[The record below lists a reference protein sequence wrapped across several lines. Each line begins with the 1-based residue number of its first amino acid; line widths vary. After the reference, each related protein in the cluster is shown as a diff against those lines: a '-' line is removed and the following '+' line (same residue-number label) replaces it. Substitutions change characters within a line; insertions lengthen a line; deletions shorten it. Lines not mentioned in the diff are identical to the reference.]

1 MQNTLRS
8 LSLLCAIGLLAA
20 FPLLAHALPTDLTVC
35 SAEKNRTAFRP
46 TFFEKMAL
54 KTAERKIRK
63 ALKKYGKDDMLG
75 DSTRHPCGYVV
86 LYPGERVEAELLEIS
101 ATEVTYRLCGQPDAA
116 PIIRHKRE
124 VLAVVASNGDEL
136 FSGIYRLGSSAQQYE
151 GGLDSPKLDGIA
163 ILSLVFSLA
172 PFSLAGPLLAVI
184 LGGISLDRI
193 NKHPD
198 RYRGRGLAL
207 AGIII
212 GLIGLALVIAALAAV

>member
-1 MQNTLRS
+1 MQNNLRS
-8 LSLLCAIGLLAA
+8 WSLLASALLLAV
-20 FPLLAHALPTDLTVC
+20 FPLLAHTLAPDLAVR
-35 SAEKNRTAFRP
+35 SAEKNRAIFRP
-46 TFFEKMAL
+46 TFFEKIAL
-54 KTAERKIRK
+54 KAAQRKLHK
-63 ALKKYGKDDMLG
+63 ALKKHGKDDMLR

-101 ATEVTYRLCGQPDAA
+101 ATEVTYRLCGQPNTT

-136 FSGIYRLGSSAQQYE
+136 FSGIYRMGASTRQYE
-151 GGLDSPKLDGIA
+151 EDLGGPKLDGIA

-193 NKHPD
+193 KKHPD
-198 RYRGRGLAL
+198 RYRGKGLAVV
-207 AGIII
+207 GIIL
-212 GLIGLALVIAALAAV
+212 GLIGLAIVIAALAAI

>member
-8 LSLLCAIGLLAA
+8 LSLLSAAFLLAVC
-20 FPLLAHALPTDLTVC
+20 PLLAYTPVLDLAVRN
-35 SAEKNRTAFRP
+35 AKEHQAAFRP
-46 TFFEKMAL
+46 TFFEKVAL
-54 KTAERKIRK
+54 RTVERKLHK
-63 ALKKYGKDDMLG
+63 ALKKQGMNAMLG

-101 ATEVTYRLCGQPDAA
+101 ATEVTYRLCGQPNTV
-116 PIIRHKRE
+116 PITRHKRE

-136 FSGIYRLGSSAQQYE
+136 FSGLYRMGSSVRQYE
-151 GGLDSPKLDGIA
+151 GELEGPKLDGIA

-193 NKHPD
+193 KKYPD

-212 GLIGLALVIAALAAV
+212 GLIGLAIIIAALVAI